1 MHRNFLKFLDPALL
15 LLEANL
21 GRMSLLRSSTLWI
34 HFQQTA
40 LSLLPPLQTLVERA
54 NRPLCILQVT
64 GEFGTLGRLGLHST
78 SHSSFRLP
86 LLHSRLNGCCGVL
99 YGGHDAR
106 QKLAKRR
113 FQIGLHGC
121 CLITTPN
128 LTVDHLVQ
136 LFLNIT

>member
-1 MHRNFLKFLDPALL
+1 MHGNIPKFLDPALH

-21 GRMSLLRSSTLWI
+21 GRISLLRSSTLWI

-54 NRPLCILQVT
+54 NRPLRILQVT

-78 SHSSFRLP
+78 SSFRLP

-99 YGGHDAR
+99 YGGHNAR
-106 QKLAKRR
+106 
-113 FQIGLHGC
+113 
-121 CLITTPN
+121 
-128 LTVDHLVQ
+128 
-136 LFLNIT
+136 